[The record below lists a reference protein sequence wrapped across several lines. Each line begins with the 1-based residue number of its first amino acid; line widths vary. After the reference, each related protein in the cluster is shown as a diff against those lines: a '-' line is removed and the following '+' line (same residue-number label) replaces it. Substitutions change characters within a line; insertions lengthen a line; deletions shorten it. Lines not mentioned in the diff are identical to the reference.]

1 MFFLYLVCEEKIRN
15 IRRDKS
21 INTYKKRNTRK
32 NVHFSL
38 FRHWRKKVFK
48 KWVVDKYKDA
58 DSPRGDFA
66 RDCRDDR
73 QFPRKDDRDVIALH
87 LTACG
92 ACYEAQ
98 AVFKSLWLEYCREV
112 KKH

>member
-1 MFFLYLVCEEKIRN
+1 M
-15 IRRDKS
+15 
-21 INTYKKRNTRK
+21 
-32 NVHFSL
+32 
-38 FRHWRKKVFK
+38 FK
-48 KWVVDKYKDA
+48 KWVVNKYKDA

>member
-15 IRRDKS
+15 IRRDIG
-21 INTYKKRNTRK
+21 INTYKKEIHEKTST
-32 NVHFSL
+32 FPFL
-38 FRHWRKKVFK
+38 GTGGKKVFK

-98 AVFKSLWLEYCREV
+98 AVFKSLWMEYCREV
-112 KKH
+112 KRH